1 MSNLTTRCQ
10 GWSNPSTTF
19 YGPVIIS
26 LSSYYSPAGLTSL
39 VTIYGENFY
48 SYSTVLFATYNPTV
62 YFISSNALQFYVPS
76 SLFPGTYPVQVFNGS
91 LGSNIVTYNLDNSS
105 GYWILQPNN
114 SITNT
119 NSGGIE
125 VDDAIIGTLEVTQD
139 ATFNQ
144 NIILNNINQYPSPLS
159 SYIQFSDGSQQFTAF
174 NVIIGEIKMYAG
186 LILPPNY
193 LWCDGSPLYIGNYTD
208 LFNVIGFTYGGGG
221 NFFNLPNLLQ
231 KFPIGSKDTSNMS
244 VNYTDATG
252 TVNTLSTGGNQTMES
267 NQLGKHTHSFAPTG
281 SINLSM
287 NSANGAVPTFFVTEV
302 NADINKQV
310 PDTADQYCVTGIHNH
325 SESIIV
331 TNNMS
336 GTVGDNNYTNKQ
348 EDLLQPFTVIQYI
361 ICYR

>member
-10 GWSNPSTTF
+10 GWSNPTTTF

-62 YFISSNALQFYVPS
+62 YFISSNALQFYAPS
-76 SLFPGTYPVQVFNGS
+76 SLFPGSYPVQVFNGS

-105 GYWILQPNN
+105 GYWFLQPNN

-119 NSGGIE
+119 NSGNIE
-125 VDDAIIGTLEVTQD
+125 VS
-139 ATFNQ
+139 Q
-144 NIILNNINQYPSPLS
+144 NIILNNVNQYPSPLS
-159 SYIQFSDGSQQFTAF
+159 NYIQFSDGSQQFTAF

-193 LWCDGSPLYIGNYTD
+193 LWCDGGHLSTIVYPD
-208 LFNVIGFTYGGGG
+208 LFNAIGYTYGGSGL
-221 NFFNLPNLLQ
+221 FFHLPNLLQ

-252 TVNTLSTGGNQTMES
+252 TVNTLSTGGNQTMS
-267 NQLGKHTHSFAPTG
+267 TNQLGKHTHTFTPTG
-281 SINLSM
+281 SVELSM
-287 NSANGAVPTFFVTEV
+287 NSANGAVPAFFVTEV
-302 NADINKQV
+302 NADLNHQV
-310 PDTADQYCVTGIHNH
+310 GPDDPNLEICATGVHNH
-325 SESIIV
+325 SEYIIV

-336 GTVGDNNYTNKQ
+336 GTVGNNDYTNKQ
-348 EDLLQPFTVIQYI
+348 EDILPPFTVIQYI
-361 ICYR
+361 ICYQ